1 LLKNSISI
9 FIITVICFS
18 SNYVGHPQL
27 SFTFEQYDVLKK
39 QSNTRLKTKRAQAH
53 TLTLE
58 VIKMTTNKMKKVIP
72 AVLSLSMIFSPLSAF
87 AGTTDFGHVGAAAD
101 QDYTLEDMLN
111 YAIED
116 EYLAKAEYEKIMAE
130 FDVTRPFSNIMK
142 AETQHISAL
151 LPLFEKYDIAVP
163 ANTASEHLIIPDTL
177 AEIYSIGVEAEVA
190 NIAMYEKFLA
200 DPDLPADVKAVFTAL
215 MNGSENHLK
224 AFERADDRASS
235 GAAVGA
241 ASGQAGAQARNG
253 NSFKGGNGGLNKST
267 SGFRATGVRN
277 GLGTGLQDGSCLE

>member
-1 LLKNSISI
+1 
-9 FIITVICFS
+9 
-18 SNYVGHPQL
+18 
-27 SFTFEQYDVLKK
+27 
-39 QSNTRLKTKRAQAH
+39 
-53 TLTLE
+53 
-58 VIKMTTNKMKKVIP
+58 MTTNKKKKVIP

-163 ANTASEHLIIPDTL
+163 ANTASEHLVIPDTL

-215 MNGSENHLK
+215 MKGSENHLK
-224 AFERADDRASS
+224 AFERADGRVSS

-241 ASGQAGAQARNG
+241 ASSLAGAQARNG
-253 NSFKGGNGGLNKST
+253 NGFKGGNADSETGRGNGLDSGNAFGNGASNGPDGLNKNT
-267 SGFRATGVRN
+267 GGFRATGVRH

>member
-1 LLKNSISI
+1 
-9 FIITVICFS
+9 
-18 SNYVGHPQL
+18 
-27 SFTFEQYDVLKK
+27 
-39 QSNTRLKTKRAQAH
+39 
-53 TLTLE
+53 
-58 VIKMTTNKMKKVIP
+58 MTTDKMKKVIP

-130 FDVTRPFSNIMK
+130 FEVTRPFSNIIK

-163 ANTASEHLIIPDTL
+163 ANTASEHVIIPDTL

-241 ASGQAGAQARNG
+241 ASSQTGAQARNG
-253 NSFKGGNGGLNKST
+253 NGFKGGNADPETRRGNGLGSGNTYGNGAPNGAGGLNKST
-267 SGFRATGVRN
+267 SGFRAIGVRN

>member
-1 LLKNSISI
+1 
-9 FIITVICFS
+9 
-18 SNYVGHPQL
+18 
-27 SFTFEQYDVLKK
+27 
-39 QSNTRLKTKRAQAH
+39 
-53 TLTLE
+53 
-58 VIKMTTNKMKKVIP
+58 MTTNKMKKVIP

-142 AETQHISAL
+142 AEIQHISAL
-151 LPLFEKYDIAVP
+151 LPLFEKYEIAVP
-163 ANTASEHLIIPDTL
+163 ADTASEHLVIPDTL

-215 MNGSENHLK
+215 MKGSENHLK

-241 ASGQAGAQARNG
+241 ASVQAGAQARNG
-253 NSFKGGNGGLNKST
+253 NGFKSGNGNSETGSGNAFGNGAYNGASNGTGGLNKST

>member
-1 LLKNSISI
+1 
-9 FIITVICFS
+9 
-18 SNYVGHPQL
+18 
-27 SFTFEQYDVLKK
+27 
-39 QSNTRLKTKRAQAH
+39 
-53 TLTLE
+53 
-58 VIKMTTNKMKKVIP
+58 MTTDKMKKVIP

-101 QDYTLEDMLN
+101 QDNTLEDMLN

-163 ANTASEHLIIPDTL
+163 ANTASEHLVIPDTL
-177 AEIYSIGVEAEVA
+177 AEIYSIGVEAEIA

-200 DPDLPADVKAVFTAL
+200 DPDLPSDVKAVFTAL

-224 AFERADDRASS
+224 AFERTDDRASS
-235 GAAVGA
+235 GTAVGA

-253 NSFKGGNGGLNKST
+253 NGFKGGNGNSETGRGNGIGSGNAFGNGASNGTGGLNKSI